1 MKVLIADG
9 VSQMAVDI
17 LKDDF
22 DCDVRDKLPAEE
34 LLSIIPDYDA
44 LIVRSA
50 SKVTAEVI
58 AAAKNLKIIG
68 RAGVGVDNIDVAAA
82 TDKGIIVINSP
93 GGNTI
98 AATEHTFAMM
108 MAMARHIPIANET
121 LQKGEWNRKKYTGVE
136 LKGKTLGV
144 IGMGRIGSGVAKR
157 AYTRTRDGNFALH
170 GLMGFDLYGK
180 TAGVI
185 GTGKIARVLIGILQG
200 FGLKVLAYDVFEDK
214 EYEKKSG
221 IKYVT
226 LDELYKN
233 SDIISLNCP
242 LTADNRYLIN
252 KDSIAKMK
260 KGVMIINTG
269 RGPLI
274 NSEDLVEALKSGQ
287 VGAAG
292 LDVYEEEH
300 DYFYQDRSDN
310 IIEDDNLRSL
320 MSLNNVLITSHQA
333 FFTHEAM
340 TNIVTTTLQNAKDFY
355 DGKELVNEVNAQ

>member
-17 LKDDF
+17 LKDEF

-144 IGMGRIGSGVAKR
+144 IGMGRIGSGR
-157 AYTRTRDGNFALH
+157 
-170 GLMGFDLYGK
+170 
-180 TAGVI
+180 
-185 GTGKIARVLIGILQG
+185 
-200 FGLKVLAYDVFEDK
+200 
-214 EYEKKSG
+214 S
-221 IKYVT
+221 
-226 LDELYKN
+226 
-233 SDIISLNCP
+233 
-242 LTADNRYLIN
+242 
-252 KDSIAKMK
+252 
-260 KGVMIINTG
+260 
-269 RGPLI
+269 
-274 NSEDLVEALKSGQ
+274 
-287 VGAAG
+287 
-292 LDVYEEEH
+292 EEH
-300 DYFYQDRSDN
+300 
-310 IIEDDNLRSL
+310 
-320 MSLNNVLITSHQA
+320 TS
-333 FFTHEAM
+333 
-340 TNIVTTTLQNAKDFY
+340 
-355 DGKELVNEVNAQ
+355 